1 MVELWFGGNI
11 GLWFNAWDVRSVI
24 KNATK
29 DPNMSESKD
38 KTIMNKEEINKKKV
52 AKNTKTKV
60 QPIGWTQIWWFSG
73 VGGININQTP
83 KNTQTQTPK
92 IQNNNI
98 WGNFGMNF
106 WWLPGWVWEIW
117 WIKVGS
123 VNWEPTTTQTPTTET
138 MSNDEKMINSRGRLT
153 ALKDVVDVD
162 SVLEDLYLDVWAGL
176 KNWTLADV
184 DVNNVKQI
192 YSELAWLDDQVV
204 LDLIADLWSL
214 HQKWLPFNAANL
226 EKLKQWYPELK
237 GVGRWFT
244 TPAEQNMYQWWGF
257 KEAMNEWSATDL
269 NKYWVGWKAAE
280 TIVNPI
286 GQATTVLDAAAQ
298 QIPQVTG
305 KKYEDKLKK
314 ELSNLTDEQIDR
326 YYEQYKNLVSQWKLK
341 WYTTRVK
348 WNTLVGQMWSAIFG
362 NEKNGRK
369 YQDVEWW
376 FRQWLIDQV
385 NADVNGFAWYL
396 MDAQYFDQDVWPNL
410 AKMYAN
416 IPWSAVKTVTAIT
429 RAMTN
434 PLDTLSWLTTLLFTE
449 QWHEALK
456 ARYGSWEAI
465 AKTMEQDPVWLASDM
480 LAVAE
485 WGAWLA
491 KWGVKLGKL
500 WTKWASL
507 ATYVLWAEK
516 TSEWLLKI
524 ANRLERLEWK
534 IGWFKT
540 MAGEASDMWM
550 RKFIYWEE
558 LPNWVRKWWLINAL
572 EQRASEWDSLTN
584 KAAWYLAKT
593 QQPLKTAWEVV
604 RKTKEAG
611 WVTWRIAQKI
621 TGSATAEDKLFQAA
635 SPNINRLTRWV
646 DYKNKRANMDLAN
659 KAIIEAWYTPKN
671 TAERVVAHLETLN
684 KRWKEFTDKVKWKA
698 DVDVSSERLAK
709 VLEDHINAAWKNI
722 TENQR
727 SDINALQKEIKSL
740 KWREKFN
747 MIDLEDYKENIN
759 ADTRN
764 KTQTAKSD
772 IYIRW
777 MKKLSEEI
785 GKIQNEILSNAPDE
799 VKNLKRTI
807 GALLDTKDDVIKA
820 NVKNLKKKEW
830 GWLVESY
837 SRIQWVADIVGW
849 GLSILSRWWE
859 WVKDVAKWVGKVV
872 LWKALWKAKDVDWL
886 TKQWFEWLRKKY
898 EWKWLEWWKI
908 EWKSVETKGA
918 KTKKWEKWLKFQK
931 WEEGDYDKALSAAYR
946 KWERKNK
953 VLSESEQKRV
963 KWEIEKKAKNAWFV
977 TKLFDNMVDAVKKSG
992 WEAKEWD
999 IIHGFTN
1006 IKDKVI
1012 ALSKNPLDTTAQHEL
1027 FHAVFDVVDKKSK
1040 WVVLDE
1046 AKKFLEERLWK
1057 AVSDSIAEEWLAE
1070 SFWIYMR
1077 DKMIDL
1083 WIIDKAKWIAWLKQK
1098 VEKLFQRWYEWMQ
1111 NYNADRFLI
1120 NDFFNAM
1127 REGKGLNKKWTMDL
1141 SYLWK
1146 NKWVEWKWIEGGKW
1160 VKYQKSGVKHIEDW
1174 KGGLLQ
1180 YKDWYLKYYADKKVM
1195 TLDYIEAWTKRQ
1207 GIGTKLLQEAEKVA
1221 KKKWIKKIK
1230 LFADAFDGIRD
1241 VDLRKFYEKQWFKVD
1256 DWDEIGGK
1264 KIYDM
1269 SKNIDNKWLKYQKDS
1284 YSGELN
1290 PYFKLSNGLTVKEA
1304 IQDLRKKWLSIKEA
1318 EQEIQK
1324 QYNQQIQD
1332 VMNKYK
1338 KEHWLLEGGTTKA
1351 NKTVNAEWK
1360 KLSVGQ
1366 QKYFANSKVRERD
1379 WTLKIVY
1386 HWTPNNFT
1394 VFDKGRI
1401 WANTK
1406 DYWYYWAWFYFTDF
1420 EGTAQTYVDYHK
1432 KWMGSEGQI
1441 MKWYMNIE
1449 KPFKRSEINTKE
1461 KYDQI
1466 MKEMPELK
1474 GILRFDGHMLREFSE
1489 FTKERSKQFSEIL
1502 QKHWY
1507 DWIIVRDWQEI
1518 IAFDSNQFKNIDNLN
1533 PTKNEDIRYQKWWHW
1548 SPAEFKKF
1556 DSTHMWEWEW
1566 TQAHGWWHYIAVK
1579 EDTAKK
1585 YAEMRGWITYKWREL
1600 GELATS
1606 SNVKDNVAFEIIRDG
1621 NRINDYW
1628 KAKENL
1634 IKTREQQY
1642 NNNID
1647 MFGEGMK
1654 WLTNENVR
1662 KWMIAKQKELADK
1675 IQTAKELDVSEFKK
1689 LEHNLYELDIP
1700 DPEKRNTPTWKNY
1713 LDESEVLSK
1722 AVWSEFHKK
1731 ADQYAKEKWIES
1743 EKDRFNG
1750 YAKLNGYRLYK
1761 QLSRYLGW
1769 DKEASKFL
1777 EKIWYDWIHYIWWID
1792 WEAYVIFKDQN
1803 VNIKNHLK
1811 YQKEGWKW
1819 LTPKKKKKWLQL
1831 WRSALVH
1838 RWVRY
1843 KDKEEK

>member
-11 GLWFNAWDVRSVI
+11 GLWFNGWDVRSVI

-52 AKNTKTKV
+52 VKNTKTKV

-73 VGGININQTP
+73 VGGINIDQTP

-98 WGNFGMNF
+98 WGSVGMNF
-106 WWLPGWVWEIW
+106 WWLPGWIWEIS

-123 VNWEPTTTQTPTTET
+123 VNWEPTTAQTPTTGT
-138 MSNDEKMINSRGRLT
+138 VSNDEKMINSRGRLT

-162 SVLEDLYLDVWAGL
+162 SVLEDLYLDVWAWL
-176 KNWTLADV
+176 KNWTLANV
-184 DVNNVKQI
+184 DVNNVKQL

-269 NKYWVGWKAAE
+269 NKYWVGGKIAE
-280 TIVNPI
+280 TAINPLW
-286 GQATTVLDAAAQ
+286 QATTVLDAAAQ

-341 WYTTRVK
+341 WYTTKVK
-348 WNTLVGQMWSAIFG
+348 WNTLVGQMRSAIFG

-550 RKFIYWEE
+550 RRFIYWEE
-558 LPNWVRKWWLINAL
+558 LPNWARKWWLINAL
-572 EQRASEWDSLTN
+572 EQRASEWDNLTN

-635 SPNINRLTRWV
+635 NPNINRLTRWV

-727 SDINALQKEIKSL
+727 SDISALQKEIKSL

-849 GLSILSRWWE
+849 WLSILSRWWE

-1040 WVVLDE
+1040 WVVLGE
-1046 AKKFLEERLWK
+1046 AKKFLEEKLWK
-1057 AVSDSIAEEWLAE
+1057 VVSDSVAEEWLAE

-1127 REGKGLNKKWTMDL
+1127 REGKWLNKKWTMDL

-1146 NKWVEWKWIEGGKW
+1146 NKWIEWKWVEW
-1160 VKYQKSGVKHIEDW
+1160 
-1174 KGGLLQ
+1174 
-1180 YKDWYLKYYADKKVM
+1180 
-1195 TLDYIEAWTKRQ
+1195 
-1207 GIGTKLLQEAEKVA
+1207 
-1221 KKKWIKKIK
+1221 
-1230 LFADAFDGIRD
+1230 
-1241 VDLRKFYEKQWFKVD
+1241 
-1256 DWDEIGGK
+1256 
-1264 KIYDM
+1264 
-1269 SKNIDNKWLKYQKDS
+1269 NKWLKYQKAFHGS
-1284 YSGELN
+1284 RAEFENFSTKHIWEGEWHN
-1290 PYFKLSNGLTVKEA
+1290 AQWWWIYVAKNKETGLDYANMLWWYKYVGKWKGWLAYNMIANMLDEGVKFDEA
-1304 IQDLRKKWLSIKEA
+1304 IQKQKNLLESSIDTYKTQLQNNKKLTGSMRQALKDHILSYQDDL
-1318 EQEIQK
+1318 EQI
-1324 QYNQQIQD
+1324 
-1332 VMNKYK
+1332 NKLK
-1338 KEHWLLEGGTTKA
+1338 KEDFKRSRNLYELDIPDPIKKDTPTWKNYLIENEKLSKTALSKIAKQLKATNPELFETTNYFDAAVKYDFDVTAKWAYRMLEGMLWSDEKA
-1351 NKTVNAEWK
+1351 SKFFEKMGYDGIQYQGSKWDEFVIFNDKNVNIKNHLKFQKDSSWKQLSEW
-1360 KLSVGQ
+1360 Q
-1366 QKYFANSKVRERD
+1366 QKYFANSKIRNSQ
-1379 WTLKIVY
+1379 WKLLPAY
-1386 HWTPNNFT
+1386 HVTFDNFN
-1394 VFDKGRI
+1394 VFDRSKIWKTSWNKGI
-1401 WANTK
+1401 
-1406 DYWYYWAWFYFTDF
+1406 YGEWFYFSTNRESIVDSKRYRRGWKVMEWYLNVENPLMWRDIKSQWELNKLLNNLGLEKDF
-1420 EGTAQTYVDYHK
+1420 LKFNDTNNIIGKSVIPIFDDEKSIRFREALEK
-1432 KWMGSEGQI
+1432 K
-1441 MKWYMNIE
+1441 
-1449 KPFKRSEINTKE
+1449 
-1461 KYDQI
+1461 
-1466 MKEMPELK
+1466 
-1474 GILRFDGHMLREFSE
+1474 
-1489 FTKERSKQFSEIL
+1489 
-1502 QKHWY
+1502 WY
-1507 DWIIVRDWQEI
+1507 DWVRVKYPGGRDDEIVV
-1518 IAFDSNQFKNIDNLN
+1518 FNSNQFKNVDNLN
-1533 PTKNEDIRYQKWWHW
+1533 PTKNEDIR
-1548 SPAEFKKF
+1548 F
-1556 DSTHMWEWEW
+1556 
-1566 TQAHGWWHYIAVK
+1566 
-1579 EDTAKK
+1579 
-1585 YAEMRGWITYKWREL
+1585 
-1600 GELATS
+1600 
-1606 SNVKDNVAFEIIRDG
+1606 
-1621 NRINDYW
+1621 
-1628 KAKENL
+1628 
-1634 IKTREQQY
+1634 
-1642 NNNID
+1642 
-1647 MFGEGMK
+1647 
-1654 WLTNENVR
+1654 
-1662 KWMIAKQKELADK
+1662 
-1675 IQTAKELDVSEFKK
+1675 QT
-1689 LEHNLYELDIP
+1689 
-1700 DPEKRNTPTWKNY
+1700 
-1713 LDESEVLSK
+1713 
-1722 AVWSEFHKK
+1722 
-1731 ADQYAKEKWIES
+1731 
-1743 EKDRFNG
+1743 
-1750 YAKLNGYRLYK
+1750 
-1761 QLSRYLGW
+1761 
-1769 DKEASKFL
+1769 
-1777 EKIWYDWIHYIWWID
+1777 
-1792 WEAYVIFKDQN
+1792 
-1803 VNIKNHLK
+1803 
-1811 YQKEGWKW
+1811 EGWKW